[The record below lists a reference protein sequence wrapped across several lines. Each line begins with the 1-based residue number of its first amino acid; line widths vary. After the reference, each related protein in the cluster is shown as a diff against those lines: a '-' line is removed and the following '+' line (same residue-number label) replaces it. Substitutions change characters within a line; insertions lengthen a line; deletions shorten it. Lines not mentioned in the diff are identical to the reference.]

1 MRRLTKHKLNKSFLA
16 RVGEGWGSGGV
27 GFTRHG
33 PTPPYLLQQT
43 MIKKFINCNVAILL
57 AATLTLSSFTGC
69 QLQTAT
75 STAGQPTAS
84 LRGDPILI
92 NAQRTIVQAKTTALA
107 YVHLERDYEDQLA
120 KVSPDFHKYAEKI
133 RGNLQQWLRDGWDA
147 IEAYRT
153 SKDASRLN
161 QAISVLQ
168 SVLDNSQHYINE
180 AKTEGVT
187 SG

>member
-1 MRRLTKHKLNKSFLA
+1 
-16 RVGEGWGSGGV
+16 
-27 GFTRHG
+27 
-33 PTPPYLLQQT
+33 
-43 MIKKFINCNVAILL
+43 MIKRFINCNVAILL
-57 AATLTLSSFTGC
+57 TATLALSSFTGC
-69 QLQTAT
+69 QPQTAT
-75 STAGQPTAS
+75 DTAGQPAGT

-107 YVHLERDYEDQLA
+107 YVHLERDYEDRLA
-120 KVSPDFHKYAEKI
+120 KISPDFHTYAEKI
-133 RGNLQQWLRDGWDA
+133 RGNLQEWLRDGWDA

-153 SKDASRLN
+153 TKDSSRLN

-168 SVLDNSQHYINE
+168 SVLDNSKHYINQ